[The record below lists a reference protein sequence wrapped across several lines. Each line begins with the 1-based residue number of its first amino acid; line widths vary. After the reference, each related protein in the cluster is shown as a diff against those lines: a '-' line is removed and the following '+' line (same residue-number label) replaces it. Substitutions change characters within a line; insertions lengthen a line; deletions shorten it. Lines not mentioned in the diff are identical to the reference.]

1 MKAPFAIAAI
11 LAAALAGCAATPN
24 TQLADAGCKIE
35 PGMTANTVNKRAQAS
50 DLDRK
55 WAEAQLRSSNYYRQA
70 LARDENSNVV
80 QAAKDCQ

>member
-35 PGMTANTVNKRAQAS
+35 PGMTANTVNKRAQPS
-50 DLDRK
+50 DLDSK
-55 WAEAQLRSSNYYRQA
+55 WAEAHLRSSGYYRQA
-70 LARDENSNVV
+70 EARDPNAAIV
-80 QAAKDCQ
+80 QAARDCQ